1 MPCKYQNLHFMTLID
16 VHLPVIFCCWQN
28 KGLKLILKWCFHLD
42 YNSMIYIFVIKVL
55 RLTLKTIQRP
65 KWMLLNF
72 FNLRHYILIHFLALP
87 TYTLCTILCGHFD
100 CPRPM
105 LHFVEATQ
113 GELFTSGIW
122 IVAKVDYKYILG
134 SWSTFNNHL
143 VFRPTPLSGCFLS
156 RQYCLAVK
164 KGTPSKMIYTH
175 FIVLPLLL

>member
-1 MPCKYQNLHFMTLID
+1 MQVPKLAFYDVDWCPFASHFLLLTKQRVEINLEVVFPL
-16 VHLPVIFCCWQN
+16 VN
-28 KGLKLILKWCFHLD
+28 
-42 YNSMIYIFVIKVL
+42 NSMIYIFVIKVL

-87 TYTLCTILCGHFD
+87 TYTQCTTLYDRFD
-100 CPRPM
+100 CPRPT
-105 LHFVEATQ
+105 LHFVEAKQ

-122 IVAKVDYKYILG
+122 IVATVDYKYILG